1 NGSRVLQAEA
11 LRDWLPSVEAETGT
25 EAVLLAGDFN
35 SYAQEDPLQV
45 LYDAGYADVE
55 QEFEIGKSSYSY
67 QGLSGSLDHILAND
81 AAVARSTGA
90 DIWNI
95 NAGESVALEYSRWN
109 YWATDFHQD
118 GPFRSSD
125 HDPVIL
131 GLKAGAVE
139 SDEVKLN
146 LLGINDF
153 HGRINA
159 NTVKWA
165 GTLEQLTAAAGD
177 SRTILVGAGDL
188 IGASEFASAI
198 DDDQP
203 TIDVLNALGLDASSV
218 GNHEFD
224 KGWGD
229 LRDRVIGSDGAR
241 NAQWDYLGA
250 NVYARGTTDPVLPEY
265 ASFEVDGVTVAVIGA
280 VTETTSS
287 LVSPDGITEI
297 EFGNA
302 ASAVNRVAD
311 ELSDGNAENG
321 EADVIVASF
330 HAGASKGAGSDYDA
344 EVAKGGE
351 FAEIAN
357 LDADVDVIF
366 NGHTHQVYAWDAP
379 VPGVQGKTR
388 PLVQTGEYGAN
399 VGQVEVTV
407 DRSTGDVTAY
417 TARNVAR
424 TTVADEE
431 LIAEYPRVAQVK
443 SIVDGAIAHA
453 GEVGNE
459 PVGEITAD
467 ITTAYNGATRD
478 QRGEESTLGEL
489 VGNALRDGLPEG
501 MTADI
506 GIVNAGGGLRAELLH
521 AGDTSK
527 NPANTDG
534 VVTYAEANAVLPFVN
549 NVSLVK
555 LKGADLKEAL
565 EQQWQPPTN
574 SRPVLNLGLSDNVR
588 VTTDAS
594 RPRGERITSVI
605 VDGEPLDLERV
616 YTVSTISFLASGGD
630 NFSAFAK
637 GESSDTGL
645 VDRDLWINYL
655 KTHKPISPDFARQQV
670 NAPGMPAQ
678 VVAGDPVSFE
688 FTGLDLNSLGSPTND
703 EVEVFLTGANGST
716 SVGTFPVSE
725 GTAAVSFTAPSELVG
740 SYTISAR
747 VAPSG
752 TEVGPPVA
760 EGP

>member
-1 NGSRVLQAEA
+1 
-11 LRDWLPSVEAETGT
+11 
-25 EAVLLAGDFN
+25 
-35 SYAQEDPLQV
+35 
-45 LYDAGYADVE
+45 
-55 QEFEIGKSSYSY
+55 
-67 QGLSGSLDHILAND
+67 
-81 AAVARSTGA
+81 
-90 DIWNI
+90 
-95 NAGESVALEYSRWN
+95 
-109 YWATDFHQD
+109 
-118 GPFRSSD
+118 
-125 HDPVIL
+125 
-131 GLKAGAVE
+131 
-139 SDEVKLN
+139 
-146 LLGINDF
+146 
-153 HGRINA
+153 
-159 NTVKWA
+159 
-165 GTLEQLTAAAGD
+165 
-177 SRTILVGAGDL
+177 
-188 IGASEFASAI
+188 
-198 DDDQP
+198 
-203 TIDVLNALGLDASSV
+203 
-218 GNHEFD
+218 
-224 KGWGD
+224 
-229 LRDRVIGSDGAR
+229 
-241 NAQWDYLGA
+241 
-250 NVYARGTTDPVLPEY
+250 
-265 ASFEVDGVTVAVIGA
+265 
-280 VTETTSS
+280 
-287 LVSPDGITEI
+287 
-297 EFGNA
+297 
-302 ASAVNRVAD
+302 
-311 ELSDGNAENG
+311 
-321 EADVIVASF
+321 
-330 HAGASKGAGSDYDA
+330 
-344 EVAKGGE
+344 
-351 FAEIAN
+351 
-357 LDADVDVIF
+357 
-366 NGHTHQVYAWDAP
+366 
-379 VPGVQGKTR
+379 
-388 PLVQTGEYGAN
+388 
-399 VGQVEVTV
+399 
-407 DRSTGDVTAY
+407 
-417 TARNVAR
+417 
-424 TTVADEE
+424 
-431 LIAEYPRVAQVK
+431 
-443 SIVDGAIAHA
+443 
-453 GEVGNE
+453 
-459 PVGEITAD
+459 
-467 ITTAYNGATRD
+467 
-478 QRGEESTLGEL
+478 
-489 VGNALRDGLPEG
+489 

-760 EGP
+760 EGPPAPVALSATAEPVTYGKSGTVEVRVTPKIGRATV